1 MTTKRVLHGG
11 SWFNGFAR
19 VERCAFRSALGPGFR
34 HANLGLRPV
43 AKAIPPDSPRI
54 LRGGS
59 LLSDA
64 RLARCAFRN
73 TSSPGIHYV
82 FLGLRPVAKA
92 KP

>member
-1 MTTKRVLHGG
+1 MITKRVPRGG
-11 SWFNGFAR
+11 SWFEGER
-19 VERCAFRSALGPGFR
+19 SVRCAIRFIYPPAFCCECF
-34 HANLGLRPV
+34 GLRPV
-43 AKAIPPDSPRI
+43 AKAIPPDIERM

-73 TSSPGIHYV
+73 TSSPGIHYM

>member
-1 MTTKRVLHGG
+1 MKTDRRLVRGG
-11 SWFNGFAR
+11 SWILNVGDG
-19 VERCAFRSALGPGFR
+19 RCACRYAFSPGF
-34 HANLGLRPV
+34 HYSDLGLRPV
-43 AKAIPPDSPRI
+43 AKAIPPDSLRI